1 MFGLIKGLKRTK
13 DRIFSPIE
21 SMFRSHGIDDGLL
34 DEVEELLILS
44 DLGVETSEKIVE
56 ALRKASKKKELEF
69 DDCMRIITDELR
81 VIFDDIPEYRPAD
94 GRPRIIVFVGV
105 NGVGKTST
113 IGKLANRFKQ
123 QGEKVLLG
131 CSDTFRAAAIEQL
144 ELWAQRV
151 GVQVVKQSMGAD
163 PAAVA
168 FDTLQ
173 AAKARDIDVVLIDT
187 AGRLHTKSNLMEE
200 LKKIVRVLNGRAEG
214 ASVEVWLILDANTGQ
229 NSLRQAEEFTRALPV
244 TGLVL
249 TKLDSTAKGGVLI
262 PIQKKLKLP
271 VLYVGVGEG
280 VEDIEPF
287 DREGFIAALLGLEN

>member
-56 ALRKASKKKELEF
+56 ALRGASKKKELEF

-151 GVQVVKQSMGAD
+151 DVQVVKQSMGAD